1 MFVQTCPSVRLVH
14 NRGCTAGALG
24 AVEEYRLQWN
34 ALQRANARLNAGA
47 DAADKAICPRVSHSS
62 LHSVTTPNAVL
73 FDDGAR
79 IYRRTAVLGLMP
91 RSQVSVYR
99 PQTA

>member
-34 ALQRANARLNAGA
+34 ALQRAKTRVNAGA
-47 DAADKAICPRVSHSS
+47 DAADEAISPRLSHSS
-62 LHSVTTPNAVL
+62 LHSVTTPTALL
-73 FDDGAR
+73 FDDGVRITGAR
-79 IYRRTAVLGLMP
+79 L
-91 RSQVSVYR
+91 S
-99 PQTA
+99 